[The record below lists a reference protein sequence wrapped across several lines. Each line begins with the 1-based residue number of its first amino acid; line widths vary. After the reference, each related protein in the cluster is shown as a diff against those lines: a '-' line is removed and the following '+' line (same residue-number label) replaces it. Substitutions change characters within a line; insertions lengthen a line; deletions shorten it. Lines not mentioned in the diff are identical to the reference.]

1 MAALLKQKSKVG
13 VATKPRKNYEHADV
27 FKRFKQS
34 DGSIRAVIQEQVGPD
49 QLREQQR
56 IKKIVKPKIL
66 EKFDDE
72 MKKN

>member
-13 VATKPRKNYEHADV
+13 VAMKPRKSYEHADV

-34 DGSIRAVIQEQVGPD
+34 DGSIRSVLQEQVGPD
-49 QLREQQR
+49 QLKEQQR

-66 EKFDDE
+66 EKFDEE
-72 MKKN
+72 MKK